1 MSIAEQPL
9 RSLPP
14 RTRGG
19 KRVGAGRPPKP
30 VNAMNLSLRADH
42 RIGDHLPQ
50 LLSTL
55 IDLAVGEYT
64 EQADPLTG
72 LTRRVY
78 IREPDAQVC
87 LYLTDRI
94 IGQRN
99 E

>member
-1 MSIAEQPL
+1 MSIAEQPT

-19 KRVGAGRPPKP
+19 KRAGAGRPPKP
-30 VNAMNLSLRADH
+30 VNATNLSLRADH

-64 EQADPLTG
+64 EQTDPTTG
-72 LTRRVY
+72 QTRRVY
-78 IREPDAQVC
+78 TREPDAQVC

-94 IGQRN
+94 IGQR
-99 E
+99 EE